1 MTVAEHM
8 HMEELQASAD
18 KTVINQAIGT
28 MPQQTSATIDPV
40 AKLTQLKQ
48 LLDSG
53 IIDKSE
59 FDTKKA
65 ELLKLI

>member
-1 MTVAEHM
+1 
-8 HMEELQASAD
+8 MEELQASAD

-28 MPQQTSATIDPV
+28 MPKQTSATIAPV

-48 LLDSG
+48 LLDSR